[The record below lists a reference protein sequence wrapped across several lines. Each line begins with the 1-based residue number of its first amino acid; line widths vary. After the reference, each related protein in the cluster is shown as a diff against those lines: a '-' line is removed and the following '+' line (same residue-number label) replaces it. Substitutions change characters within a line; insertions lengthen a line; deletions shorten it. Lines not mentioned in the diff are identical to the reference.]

1 MVIAWL
7 VTLPAAALV
16 GGVSASV
23 VKHGGN
29 IGTAVIALVAA
40 AVAAFI
46 VVVSRRN
53 PIHAHNVNE
62 SHEVTLRGTTPTSV
76 GTAA

>member
-1 MVIAWL
+1 LI
-7 VTLPAAALV
+7 TLPSAALV
-16 GGVSASV
+16 GGVSAAV

-29 IGTAVIALVAA
+29 AGTVVIALVAA

-46 VVVSRRN
+46 VVASRRN
-53 PIHAHNVNE
+53 PVHAHNVND
-62 SHEVTLRGTTPTSV
+62 SHEVTVRATAPTSV